1 MKPIQITKRRG
12 KISDSVL
19 LEKTLFQCFENLSKA
34 LQQLKDTII
43 TIHAFVMN
51 LPVVNFFY
59 APGLK
64 GPLGASSV
72 WIAVFLSVRLSVRN
86 LNLKFGWSYS
96 NQTWTVSSW
105 KGCSHFTGIPCP
117 WGGMGSKCRTWRFL
131 PYYHFDFVAAG
142 SSMFHKHMSCCTLKL
157 KENLYLELE
166 VQIILP
172 STILWLCSFYS
183 GNTSKFHVN
192 KLLVTLNSKKY
203 TFYRVIYP
211 LFQMCFKID
220 METD

>member
-1 MKPIQITKRRG
+1 MHLLWTFQLSIFFMPPAWKVRRG
-12 KISDSVL
+12 HLV
-19 LEKTLFQCFENLSKA
+19 FE
-34 LQQLKDTII
+34 
-43 TIHAFVMN
+43 
-51 LPVVNFFY
+51 
-59 APGLK
+59 
-64 GPLGASSV
+64 SS
-72 WIAVFLSVRLSVRN
+72 VFLSVRLSVRN
-86 LNLKFGWSYS
+86 FVLYKVQYLKFGWSYS

-117 WGGMGSKCRTWRFL
+117 WGEMGSKCRTWRFL
-131 PYYHFDFVAAG
+131 PYYHFDWGHPCFTNT
-142 SSMFHKHMSCCTLKL
+142 SCCTLKL
-157 KENLYLELE
+157 KENLYFELE